1 MTSIPHKIAPH
12 RLAMIEADQID
23 ALFENLSI
31 GLLAALAAAVVLY
44 GFITL
49 HGHVAAT
56 VMNIWLAVMLV
67 QTGARLVLVRA
78 YQRVKP
84 PPEQRQ
90 AWHAVFI
97 FGAFVAGTAWG
108 IGSLLMVTPGEFDI
122 QLFIIIIISAIVYGS
137 LSGFGSYL
145 PFYALLFPSLLPLT
159 LWSAFQHDLEH
170 ITFAIMG
177 LIWIPVVAWLG
188 YLHDGSV
195 KRSLNLRYENLELL
209 EDLKIQKDKAEQAN
223 FAKSQ
228 FLASASHDLRQPV
241 HALGLFVGAL
251 RAHEMSVE
259 ARKLLDH
266 VAASVGA
273 LDGLF
278 TALLDISRLDAGV
291 IAANRRAFM
300 LDPILRRIVSDLR
313 PEAEAKG
320 LSLKLVPCSVAVE
333 SDPLLSERI
342 LRNIVANAVR
352 YTSQGR
358 VLVGCRRG
366 GGLRVQVWDT
376 GPGISRAHQEK
387 IFEEFFQIANPGRDR
402 AQGLGLGLAIVRRLT
417 GLLNHPL
424 RFTSVPGRGSLFEVS
439 MPVSQFVDA
448 HPASERIIAASPN
461 AVAGLVLVVDDEAAI
476 CEAMS
481 RLLESWGH
489 DVITALSGDDMLAR
503 VATCARPPAL
513 IICDYRLQDG
523 ENGIDVI
530 RRLQSEFNEDIPAM
544 LITGDTAPD
553 RLQSARDSGFLLLH
567 KPLSADRLR
576 EAMRTMMQARAAG

>member
-1 MTSIPHKIAPH
+1 MTSIPLKIAPH

-49 HGHVAAT
+49 HGHVSAT
-56 VMNIWLAVMLV
+56 VMNVWLAVMLV

-90 AWHAVFI
+90 GWHAAFI
-97 FGAFVAGTAWG
+97 FGAFVAGMAWG

-159 LWSAFQHDLEH
+159 VWSAFQHDLEH

-251 RAHEMSVE
+251 RAHDMSVE

-366 GGLRVQVWDT
+366 TGLRVQVWDT
-376 GPGISRAHQEK
+376 GPGISEGHQEK

-448 HPASERIIAASPN
+448 HPASERIIAASLN
-461 AVAGLVLVVDDEAAI
+461 AMAGLVLVVDDEAAI

-513 IICDYRLQDG
+513 IICDYRLQDD